1 MGEEGWEVGEVKMK
15 EGVIER
21 NVTPNSQ
28 HLVSDRSKNLPKR
41 ETNALTEC

>member
-1 MGEEGWEVGEVKMK
+1 MGEEGWEVGEVKVK

-28 HLVSDRSKNLPKR
+28 HLVSDPWVTCYSSR
-41 ETNALTEC
+41 